1 MQVGCGTS
9 AKEAPLAVMSWQEVE
24 SHIRSMVENGNY
36 MSANEIFL
44 VESVERERVPMT
56 FRTFFVTI
64 SGKCQKVLS

>member
-1 MQVGCGTS
+1 
-9 AKEAPLAVMSWQEVE
+9 MSWQEVE